1 MIMYQGKSELKSKIN
16 NLIEEM
22 ISDKDYIY
30 EVSIEE
36 NRENEHIKRLAIET
50 TEVKE
55 GMPNF

>member
-1 MIMYQGKSELKSKIN
+1 MITYQGKSELKSKIN

-30 EVSIEE
+30 EISIEE
-36 NRENEHIKRLAIET
+36 NRENEHITSLVIKTA
-50 TEVKE
+50 EVKE